1 MVWPF
6 SKKKAQS
13 RTTGEKATSENVK
26 EGRNSA
32 HFAAQSKA
40 LVLIQKNSKSKMRAV
55 KIVQC
60 NCGPSIELMDNVFA
74 FDSDIDIPSI
84 PLPNCHNPDKCRCV
98 YLGVSDRRVLLGRRF
113 AHDRR
118 VELPIEG
125 PGGGR
130 RIISKKERRQKIRR
144 ASERSAWD
152 KHEKF

>member
-6 SKKKAQS
+6 SKKKARS
-13 RTTGEKATSENVK
+13 HTTGERAKQDD
-26 EGRNSA
+26 NSA
-32 HFAAQSKA
+32 HFAAQSEA
-40 LVLIQKNSKSKMRAV
+40 LILIKKNSKMRAV

-60 NCGPSIELMDNVFA
+60 NCGPSIELMDNVYA

-84 PLPNCHNPDKCRCV
+84 PLPNCHNPDKCRCA

-118 VELPIEG
+118 VDLRIEAAG
-125 PGGGR
+125 DGDK
-130 RIISKKERRQKIRR
+130 ILSKKERRKKIRR

>member
-6 SKKKAQS
+6 SKKKVQS
-13 RTTGEKATSENVK
+13 HTTSGKTTNENVK
-26 EGRNSA
+26 KTKNVA
-32 HFAAQSKA
+32 HFAAQSEA
-40 LVLIQKNSKSKMRAV
+40 LILIQKNSKMRAV

-60 NCGPSIELMDNVFA
+60 NCGPSIELMDNIFA

-118 VELPIEG
+118 VESRIEG
-125 PGGGR
+125 SGAGR

-144 ASERSAWD
+144 ASERSA
-152 KHEKF
+152 

>member
-1 MVWPF
+1 MTMVWPF

-13 RTTGEKATSENVK
+13 HTTGEKAK
-26 EGRNSA
+26 QDDNSA
-32 HFAAQSKA
+32 HFAAQSEA
-40 LVLIQKNSKSKMRAV
+40 LILIKKNSKMRAV

-60 NCGPSIELMDNVFA
+60 NCGPSIELMDNVYA

-84 PLPNCHNPDKCRCV
+84 PLPNCHNPDKCRCA

-118 VELPIEG
+118 VDLRIEAAG
-125 PGGGR
+125 DGDK
-130 RIISKKERRQKIRR
+130 ILSKKERRKTIRR

>member
-13 RTTGEKATSENVK
+13 RTTSENVK

-40 LVLIQKNSKSKMRAV
+40 LVLIQKNSKIKMRAV

-60 NCGPSIELMDNVFA
+60 NCLPSIELMDNVFA

-84 PLPNCHNPDKCRCV
+84 PLPNCHNPDECRCV

-118 VELPIEG
+118 VESRIEG
-125 PGGGR
+125 SGAGR

-144 ASERSAWD
+144 ASERSA
-152 KHEKF
+152 